1 MLCLCS
7 CLLRCPDSIACLAK
21 TTRTRANEDDVVWS
35 MKTRLAARCPYIKV
49 MDMARAA
56 SIPVL
61 SLQSKFESQLRNCG
75 IKHPLTNCTIH
86 FGDVTM
92 SSTKPRWRHKL
103 RRSEELKTEGLLS
116 IDAAFG
122 ELKRPP
128 FRFFALPRE
137 LRDAIYSWV
146 FGASEGKQRHNLAAF
161 KDPAITLVSK
171 QARREAQSILFAG
184 CCWLL
189 TVGANYGEPSRKAET
204 GQLGISP
211 RVHRCLRAAGHD
223 AVFRDIV
230 VRVAGLSVVASIRRQ
245 HDQHPW
251 VQNRLIASVHI
262 KTHPSLE
269 FDCFS

>member
-1 MLCLCS
+1 
-7 CLLRCPDSIACLAK
+7 
-21 TTRTRANEDDVVWS
+21 
-35 MKTRLAARCPYIKV
+35 
-49 MDMARAA
+49 MA
-56 SIPVL
+56 
-61 SLQSKFESQLRNCG
+61 
-75 IKHPLTNCTIH
+75 
-86 FGDVTM
+86 
-92 SSTKPRWRHKL
+92 STKPRWRHKL
-103 RRSEELKTEGLLS
+103 RRSEELKTEGLLG
-116 IDAAFG
+116 IEAPFG

-137 LRDAIYSWV
+137 LRDAVYSCV
-146 FGASEGKQRHNLAAF
+146 FGGSEGKQRHNLAAF

-204 GQLGISP
+204 GQLAISP
-211 RVHRCLRAAGHD
+211 RVHRSLRAAGHD

-269 FDCFS
+269 FEDKGDGGSLSPILSHTTSTSRRSAEQVADTLRVAQKVAEKLRAREDFTGYTLHDLEAIARSFCFI

>member
-1 MLCLCS
+1 MWNQTSIDKLHDP
-7 CLLRCPDSIACLAK
+7 LRRRDHVEYE
-21 TTRTRANEDDVVWS
+21 TT
-35 MKTRLAARCPYIKV
+35 L
-49 MDMARAA
+49 
-56 SIPVL
+56 
-61 SLQSKFESQLRNCG
+61 G
-75 IKHPLTNCTIH
+75 
-86 FGDVTM
+86 
-92 SSTKPRWRHKL
+92 HKL

-116 IDAAFG
+116 IDAPFG

-137 LRDAIYSWV
+137 LRDAVYSWV
-146 FGASEGKQRHNLAAF
+146 FGAFEGKQRHNLAAF

-171 QARREAQSILFAG
+171 QARREGQSILFAG

-223 AVFRDIV
+223 AFFRDIV

-251 VQNRLIASVHI
+251 VQNRIDCLRPYQDTPLVGVRLFQLISSTPNNSSFTTDHGEVRYM
-262 KTHPSLE
+262 
-269 FDCFS
+269 